1 MKVGQ
6 ATWGKGGASGGELQE
21 CLLLHTSHIHQ
32 HVHTPGG
39 LLAVPRLGL
48 RVIHDL
54 LPGVDRVLVPTE
66 HGTDTGGWVMG
77 QHLQIVNLNFLPSTL
92 KTTVSLISGSLI

>member
-66 HGTDTGGWVMG
+66 HGTD
-77 QHLQIVNLNFLPSTL
+77 LQFTKLL
-92 KTTVSLISGSLI
+92 